1 MQVPLQVTFHG
12 IDHSD
17 AVEERVRE
25 KAAKL
30 EQIYDGIMSCR
41 VVIEPHHKNT
51 SNLHKKGEPFHIRID
66 VTVPGKELVV
76 KRDPRESHIH
86 EDIFVTLRD
95 AFQAMERQLKDF
107 RDKQRGHVKNH
118 GDTVKTPAEQE

>member
-17 AVEERVRE
+17 AVEERIRE

-30 EQIYDGIMSCR
+30 DQLYDGITACR

-51 SNLHKKGEPFHIRID
+51 SSLHKKGEPFHIRID

-76 KRDPRESHIH
+76 KRAPKDAHVH
-86 EDIFVTLRD
+86 EDIFVALRD
-95 AFQAMERQLKDF
+95 AFQAMERQLKDH
-107 RDKQRGHVKNH
+107 REIQRGHVKTH
-118 GDTVKTPAEQE
+118 AQTP